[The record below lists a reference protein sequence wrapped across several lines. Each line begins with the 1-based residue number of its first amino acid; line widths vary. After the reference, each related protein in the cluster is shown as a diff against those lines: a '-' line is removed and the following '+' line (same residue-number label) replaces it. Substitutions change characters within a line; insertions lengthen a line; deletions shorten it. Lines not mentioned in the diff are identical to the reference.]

1 MKFSK
6 YNIIS
11 DMVDGKRV
19 LFNTFNGKMIAL
31 TEARL
36 SQLKAGDSSSIKNES
51 ARDFIQR
58 NFLVECDVDE
68 SKLLS
73 DKLEA
78 MRVNTDIVSL
88 TILTTM
94 DCNLKC
100 RYCYQEGIRNTTYMT
115 EETAENTFRFFVRLV
130 EDNKPSKIRLH
141 FYGGEPLLNFRIIQ
155 EIVPRAKA
163 YSNGHSADFRVYATT
178 NGTLLDNVMVSQLKA
193 LGFSYLQITVDGP
206 QVVHDSRRPTIK
218 DEGTF
223 KVIMD
228 NITNAAD
235 KVRINLRIN
244 IDKQNIDSVDELL
257 NDIVARGLKDKVV
270 INLELLGPAFTEI
283 EHCSRYMLNDDA
295 EKSLIGPLY
304 EKISHYGLSTFGI
317 MPVEGAC
324 EHYAVNSLAVAP
336 DGGIFMCQGFAG
348 YDKYRIGNV
357 NANPTINHEKRS
369 EFMKLSPWKNCMNC
383 PYVPICRGGCRAF
396 VVALKHDI
404 SKLDCKRGFFDQVYP
419 VFLKTKYLEA
429 IQSK

>member
-1 MKFSK
+1 MTMKFSK

-141 FYGGEPLLNFRIIQ
+141 FYGGEPLLNF
-155 EIVPRAKA
+155 
-163 YSNGHSADFRVYATT
+163 
-178 NGTLLDNVMVSQLKA
+178 
-193 LGFSYLQITVDGP
+193 
-206 QVVHDSRRPTIK
+206 
-218 DEGTF
+218 
-223 KVIMD
+223 
-228 NITNAAD
+228 
-235 KVRINLRIN
+235 
-244 IDKQNIDSVDELL
+244 
-257 NDIVARGLKDKVV
+257 
-270 INLELLGPAFTEI
+270 
-283 EHCSRYMLNDDA
+283 
-295 EKSLIGPLY
+295 
-304 EKISHYGLSTFGI
+304 
-317 MPVEGAC
+317 
-324 EHYAVNSLAVAP
+324 
-336 DGGIFMCQGFAG
+336 
-348 YDKYRIGNV
+348 
-357 NANPTINHEKRS
+357 
-369 EFMKLSPWKNCMNC
+369 
-383 PYVPICRGGCRAF
+383 
-396 VVALKHDI
+396 
-404 SKLDCKRGFFDQVYP
+404 
-419 VFLKTKYLEA
+419 
-429 IQSK
+429 